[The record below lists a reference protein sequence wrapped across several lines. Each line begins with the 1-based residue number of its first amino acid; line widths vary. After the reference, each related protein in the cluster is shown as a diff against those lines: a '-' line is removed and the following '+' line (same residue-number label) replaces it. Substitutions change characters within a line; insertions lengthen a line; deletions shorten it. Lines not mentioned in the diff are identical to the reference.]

1 MTKNI
6 SPPHPGRTLLEDFMN
21 PLGISQSKLAREL
34 GVDPRRVNEIVNGKR
49 SITADTALRLE
60 KYFGASAK
68 FWVNLQTSY
77 DLRMADSD
85 EMLSKRLSK
94 IIPVETS

>member
-1 MTKNI
+1 MKRKSFKDI
-6 SPPHPGRTLLEDFMN
+6 
-21 PLGISQSKLAREL
+21 AREL

-49 SITADTALRLE
+49 SITVDTALRLE

-77 DLRMADSD
+77 DLRMANRDGI
-85 EMLSKRLSK
+85 LSKRLSK